1 MQLDFL
7 SADVSKSLSHC
18 VVLGLGFTETQ
29 QEAPFPL
36 PPRAGYELL
45 NALLHS
51 FCVNP
56 QNGGLG
62 IKSLG
67 IRGLRAEGSYL

>member
-51 FCVNP
+51 FCLNP
-56 QNGGLG
+56 LG